1 MKHKKNLLTLIFA
14 IACLTVPFF
23 LFAGEVAPFNPY
35 TTEGVNI
42 DDLTLVRAD
51 VFSTLSSIIN
61 YALSF
66 LGMISLILMMYA
78 GILWMLARGNEEQ
91 ITKAREILKGGFI
104 GLVIILSSYALSYF
118 VFTNLV
124 SIVTN
129 TALPS

>member
-1 MKHKKNLLTLIFA
+1 MKKKLLILLSGCLILMPILI
-14 IACLTVPFF
+14 IAAPL
-23 LFAGEVAPFNPY
+23 APFNP
-35 TTEGVNI
+35 TSEGVNLET
-42 DDLTLVRAD
+42 DLSLERAD

-66 LGMISLILMMYA
+66 LGMISLLLMLYA
-78 GILWMLARGNEEQ
+78 GIIWMIARGNEEE
-91 ITKAREILKGGFI
+91 IKRAREILKGAFI

-124 SIVTN
+124 SIVAN

>member
-1 MKHKKNLLTLIFA
+1 MILPI
-14 IACLTVPFF
+14 VVS
-23 LFAGEVAPFNPY
+23 AGQPYPFNPY
-35 TTEGVNI
+35 ESEKINI
-42 DDLTLVRAD
+42 DDLRIVRAD

-66 LGMISLILMMYA
+66 LGMISLLLMLYA
-78 GILWMLARGNEEQ
+78 GIIWMLARGNEEE
-91 ITKAREILKGGFI
+91 INKAREILKGAAI
-104 GLVIILSSYALSYF
+104 GLIIIMSSYALSYF